1 MLGLSEDLG
10 PHDVFFSWVRWDG
23 GVGISRMVVV
33 VVVVGSQKY
42 SKTVKYWF
50 NKALVLGFEESG
62 VRTLKEYVYGS
73 PDTLPGAPWGPRS
86 SKIEVLWV
94 PRGSWALFEA
104 CPISPS

>member
-1 MLGLSEDLG
+1 MG
-10 PHDVFFSWVRWDG
+10 W
-23 GVGISRMVVV
+23 GVGISRMVVVVV

-73 PDTLPGAPWGPRS
+73 PDTLPGAPGAP
-86 SKIEVLWV
+86 K
-94 PRGSWALFEA
+94 
-104 CPISPS
+104 